1 MEENLREILL
11 SVMKDDAVE
20 ILPDSVLSA
29 DLGISSFDLLQV
41 IYGIETE
48 FSINI
53 PKELV
58 KKIVTFNDL
67 NECVSN
73 LVK

>member
-1 MEENLREILL
+1 MEENLRAILL
-11 SVMKDDAVE
+11 SVMKDDTVE

-41 IYGIETE
+41 VYGIETE

-58 KKIVTFNDL
+58 KKIVTFKDL

>member
-11 SVMKDDAVE
+11 SVMKDDTIE
-20 ILPDSVLSA
+20 ILPDSVLSV

-41 IYGIETE
+41 VYGIETE

-58 KKIVTFNDL
+58 KKIVTFKDL